1 MRNLL
6 IASILFGV
14 LPFILW
20 RARIGVYAWAWIAMM
35 VPHRLAYGF
44 VQTMPFAQ
52 MVAVLTLIST
62 LFSRD
67 KRPFPVNSITVV
79 YVCFMLWMS
88 VTCLFA
94 MGRPEVV
101 LEQWVFVLK
110 IHFML
115 FITLILLRGRQQ
127 IEILIWIT
135 TLSIAYYGIKGGAFT
150 LLTGGSSRVWGP
162 PGGVISG
169 NNELGI
175 ALVMVMPFMYY
186 LHQTMHRKLGR
197 YAMAGAMALTC
208 VGILGT
214 QSRGALLS
222 IVAMALLLAMKG
234 KNRIKTGLAILVLLG
249 VAMMFMPDS
258 WTNRMNSIQTYQQDS
273 SAMSRIYTWKTL
285 WALALDRPITGAGF
299 GTDNPVLFSMYA
311 PPGGVEGYPANVVF
325 VAHSIYLQALGEH
338 GFPGLALYL
347 LLGLVTWRKAAAI
360 IKRTEKDP
368 EYADWV
374 PLLMRMT
381 QVSLVGF
388 AVGGTFLTLVHFD
401 LPYYI
406 ICYVVLV
413 DATLRERATTVGPRS
428 SAGIAQIND
437 PNSTPSRTP

>member
-14 LPFILW
+14 LPFIIW

-35 VPHRLAYGF
+35 VPHRLGYGF

-52 MVAVLTLIST
+52 LVAVFTLVST

-79 YVCFMLWMS
+79 YITFMLWMS
-88 VTCLFA
+88 LTCLFA

-101 LEQWVFVLK
+101 LDQWVFVLK

-150 LLTGGSSRVWGP
+150 LLTGGGSRVWGP

-175 ALVMVMPFMYY
+175 ALVMIMPFMYY
-186 LHQTMHRKLGR
+186 LHQTVAGKWSKRGLILG
-197 YAMAGAMALTC
+197 MILTG

-222 IVAMALLLAMKG
+222 VVVMALVLAMKG
-234 KNRIKTGLAILVLLG
+234 KNRIKTGLAILVVLA
-249 VAMMFMPDS
+249 VAVMFMPDS
-258 WTNRMNSIQTYQQDS
+258 WTNRMNTIQTYQQDS

-285 WALALDRPITGAGF
+285 WTMALDRPITGAGF

-347 LLGLVTWRKAAAI
+347 LLGIVTWRKAGAI
-360 IKRTEKDP
+360 SKRTEKDP
-368 EYADWV
+368 EYAEWV

-381 QVSLVGF
+381 QVSLIGF
-388 AVGGTFLTLVHFD
+388 AVGGAFLTLVHFD

-413 DATLRERATTVGPRS
+413 DATLRERASAAAPRS
-428 SAGIAQIND
+428 GAVLAPID
-437 PNSTPSRTP
+437 DLNSKSSREP

>member
-6 IASILFGV
+6 IASVLFGV
-14 LPFILW
+14 LPFIIW

-35 VPHRLAYGF
+35 VPHRLGYGF

-52 MVAVLTLIST
+52 LVAVLTLIST

-67 KRPFPVNSITVV
+67 KRPFPINSITVV
-79 YVCFMLWMS
+79 YITFVLWMS
-88 VTCLFA
+88 LTCLFA
-94 MGRPEVV
+94 MARPEVV
-101 LEQWVFVLK
+101 LDQWVFVLK

-127 IEILIWIT
+127 IEILVWIT

-150 LLTGGSSRVWGP
+150 LLTGGGSRVWGP

-186 LHQTMHRKLGR
+186 LHQTVTGKWIKRGLIVGMI
-197 YAMAGAMALTC
+197 LTG

-222 IVAMALLLAMKG
+222 VLVMALVLAMKG
-234 KNRIKTGLAILVLLG
+234 KNRLKTGLGILVLLA
-249 VAMMFMPDS
+249 VAVMFMPDS
-258 WTNRMNSIQTYQQDS
+258 WTNRMNTIQTYQQDS

-285 WALALDRPITGAGF
+285 WTMALDRPITGAGF
-299 GTDNPVLFSMYA
+299 ATDNPVLFSMYA

-347 LLGLVTWRKAAAI
+347 LMGIVTWRKAGAI
-360 IKRTEKDP
+360 IKRTEKDS
-368 EYADWV
+368 EYSEWV

-381 QVSLVGF
+381 QVSLIGF
-388 AVGGTFLTLVHFD
+388 AVGGAFLTLVHFD

-413 DATLRERATTVGPRS
+413 DATLRERASTVMPRS
-428 SAGIAQIND
+428 AAVRV
-437 PNSTPSRTP
+437 PVEELNSKPPKES

>member
-1 MRNLL
+1 MRNIL

-14 LPFILW
+14 LPFIIW

-35 VPHRLAYGF
+35 VPHRLGYGF
-44 VQTMPFAQ
+44 VATMPFAQ
-52 MVAVLTLIST
+52 LVAVCTLIST
-62 LFSRD
+62 LAS
-67 KRPFPVNSITVV
+67 KEKKPFPINSITVI
-79 YVCFMLWMS
+79 YITFMLWMS
-88 VTCLFA
+88 FTCLFA
-94 MGRPEVV
+94 MGRPEQV
-101 LEQWVFVLK
+101 LEHWVFVLK
-110 IHFML
+110 IHVML

-127 IEILIWIT
+127 IETLIWIT

-175 ALVMVMPFMYY
+175 ALVIVMPFMYY
-186 LHQTMHRKLGR
+186 LLQTVQKKWGR
-197 YAMAGAMALTC
+197 YALMGGMALTC

-222 IVAMALLLAMKG
+222 VVAMAAVLGLKG
-234 KNRIKTGLAILVLLG
+234 KNRVKTLVAMVVLLG
-249 VAMMFMPDS
+249 VAIVFMPDS

-285 WALALDRPITGAGF
+285 WNMAVDRPLTGAGF

-311 PPGGVEGYPANVVF
+311 PPGGVEGYPAGVVF

-338 GFPGLALYL
+338 GFPGLFLYL
-347 LLGLVTWRKAAAI
+347 LLGFVTWRKASSI
-360 IKRTEKDP
+360 IKRTKDDP
-368 EYADWV
+368 EYAGWV

-381 QVSLVGF
+381 QASLVGF
-388 AVGGTFLTLVHFD
+388 AVGGAFLTLVHFD
-401 LPYYI
+401 LVYYI

-413 DATLRERATTVGPRS
+413 DATVRERELPAAGRARAAATAVP
-428 SAGIAQIND
+428 A
-437 PNSTPSRTP
+437 

>member
-1 MRNLL
+1 MRTILV
-6 IASILFGV
+6 AGILFGI

-20 RARIGVYAWAWIAMM
+20 RARIGAYAWAWIAMM

-52 MVAVLTLIST
+52 LVAIFTLIST
-62 LFSRD
+62 LASRD
-67 KRPFPVNSITVV
+67 KRPFPVNSITVTQILFLV
-79 YVCFMLWMS
+79 WMS
-88 VTCLFA
+88 ITSLFA
-94 MGRPEVV
+94 MSRPEWV
-101 LEQWVFVLK
+101 LDQWIFVLK

-115 FITLILLRGRQQ
+115 FVTMLLLRGRKQ
-127 IEILIWIT
+127 IEMLIWVT
-135 TLSIAYYGIKGGAFT
+135 TLSIGYYGIKGGVFT
-150 LLTGGSSRVWGP
+150 LLTGGGSRVWGP

-175 ALVMVMPFMYY
+175 ALVLVLPFMYY
-186 LHQTMHRKLGR
+186 LYQTMIHKMGR
-197 YAMAGAMALTC
+197 RAMVLAMLLMC

-222 IVAMALLLAMKG
+222 VVAMGMVLGLKG
-234 KNRIKTGLAILVLLG
+234 KNRVKTVLAIVVLAG
-249 VAMMFMPDS
+249 VAVMFMPDS

-285 WALALDRPITGAGF
+285 WNMALDRPITGAGF

-311 PPGGVEGYPANVVF
+311 PPGGVEGYPVGVVF

-338 GFPGLALYL
+338 GFPGLAIYL
-347 LLGLVTWRKAAAI
+347 LLGFITWRKAASIA
-360 IKRTEKDP
+360 KKTANDP
-368 EYADWV
+368 EYAAWV
-374 PLLMRMT
+374 PLLMRMV

-388 AVGGTFLTLVHFD
+388 AVGGAFLTLVHFD

-413 DATLRERATTVGPRS
+413 DATLRERAVPVARR
-428 SAGIAQIND
+428 A
-437 PNSTPSRTP
+437 